1 MVDGRHNVSEILGNI
16 KTHIPALSRL
26 CPPAIF
32 FCKETNMASP
42 IALRLNGSPVR
53 AEVDAQTPL
62 LYALRNELGQR
73 GPRFG
78 CGLAQC
84 GACTVHVD
92 GRATRSCVVPTATVK
107 GQAVTTLD
115 GLAAQWRARRGITDP
130 SVLHPVQQAFIDEQA
145 AQCGFCIN
153 GWIMTAA
160 ALLEAKP
167 AATDAELREG
177 LSGLK
182 CRCGTQVS
190 VMRAVKRAARQMASA
205 KGVA

>member
-1 MVDGRHNVSEILGNI
+1 
-16 KTHIPALSRL
+16 
-26 CPPAIF
+26 
-32 FCKETNMASP
+32 MAST
-42 IALRLNGSPVR
+42 IMLRLNGQPVR
-53 AEVDAQTPL
+53 AEVEAQTPL

-84 GACTVHVD
+84 GACTVHVG
-92 GRATRSCVVPTATVK
+92 GRATRSCVTPSSAVQ

-115 GLAAQWRARRGITDP
+115 GLAAQWRARRGITDL

-145 AQCGFCIN
+145 AQCGYCIN

-160 ALLEAKP
+160 ALLEANP
-167 AATDAELREG
+167 NATDQQLREG

-190 VMRAVKRAARQMASA
+190 VLRAVKRAARQMASA